1 MRLQG
6 TITTTSMPN
15 GLTSVRGPKFNYE
28 GHFTACPVGPD
39 GLFLFSHYSS
49 LREFLY
55 VFALPIILDGTRV
68 NQNQVLEITQMN
80 CT

>member
-1 MRLQG
+1 
-6 TITTTSMPN
+6 MPN

-28 GHFTACPVGPD
+28 GHFTACPVSPD

-49 LREFLY
+49 LRVFD

-68 NQNQVLEITQMN
+68 NQYQVLEIAQMN